1 MLNAAVSEN
10 SPHRNPSRDSGLW
23 QSQALQVSSKA
34 IANHAGS
41 QATLLESP
49 VLNKSFHH
57 ALHQKTMNIFSK
69 RGVWRGSG
77 FVVYLSGEIHKRLK
91 LVFLLLYFRGQDY
104 MTFKGPYEP
113 KLTYNSMIFLFFFI
127 TTQQLIYSAV
137 SCNTCN
143 YNLA

>member
-1 MLNAAVSEN
+1 MRYFLCANIHMQWHKINVCQMPSSRMLNAAVSEN

-57 ALHQKTMNIFSK
+57 ALH
-69 RGVWRGSG
+69 
-77 FVVYLSGEIHKRLK
+77 
-91 LVFLLLYFRGQDY
+91 
-104 MTFKGPYEP
+104 
-113 KLTYNSMIFLFFFI
+113 
-127 TTQQLIYSAV
+127 
-137 SCNTCN
+137 
-143 YNLA
+143 